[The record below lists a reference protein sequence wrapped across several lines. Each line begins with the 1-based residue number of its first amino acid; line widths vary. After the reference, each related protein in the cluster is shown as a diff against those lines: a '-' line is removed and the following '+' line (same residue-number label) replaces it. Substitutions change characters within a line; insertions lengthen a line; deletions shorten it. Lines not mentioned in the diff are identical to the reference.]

1 MSIIEKNM
9 TSLDEFWEYLSPIG
23 PLQSEIRKPIFR
35 GQACAGWHLTP
46 SVFRND
52 IIEKYARVTNDYKRT
67 EHVILLE
74 FMFIHQFLWGCD
86 DQGIQIPYDHSKF
99 RENMNFSKFTERHS
113 DYLQGW
119 PSEEFHP
126 ILAMAQHHGIP
137 TRLLDWSKNPIV
149 GMYFAAS
156 QALSLKGSDGQLAVW
171 VIDNDENELK
181 KVGLETI
188 SVAGSVSCNLAA
200 QKGLFL
206 LYKESQ
212 HSGHRSPFS
221 PNDELSRIDNLLLDN
236 DKIRAYKVTLP
247 KKYSGEL
254 LFRCHKF
261 NTSATTLFPG
271 SDGVA
276 KGVLEFQLAKRHAGI
291 L

>member
-9 TSLDEFWEYLSPIG
+9 KSLDEFWEYLSPLG
-23 PLQSEIRKPIFR
+23 PLHCEIRKPIFR
-35 GQACAGWHLTP
+35 GQACADWHLTP

-52 IIEKYARVTNDYKRT
+52 VIEKYARVTSDYKRT
-67 EHVILLE
+67 EHVILFE
-74 FMFIHQFLWGCD
+74 FMLVREFLLGCD
-86 DQGIQIPYDHSKF
+86 DQGIQIPYDHYKF
-99 RENMNFSKFTERHS
+99 RKNMVFGKFIERYS
-113 DYLQGW
+113 DYLKGW
-119 PSEEFHP
+119 PSKKFHH

-156 QALSLKGSDGQLAVW
+156 QALSLKDSDGQLAVW
-171 VIDNDENELK
+171 VIDNDEHELK

-206 LYKESQ
+206 LYKEPKYST
-212 HSGHRSPFS
+212 HRSPFS
-221 PNDELSRIDNLLLDN
+221 SKDELSRIDSLLLDN
-236 DKIRAYKVTLP
+236 EKIRAYKVTLP

-254 LFRCHKF
+254 LFRCNKF
-261 NTSATTLFPG
+261 NISATSLFPG

-276 KGVLEFQLAKRHAGI
+276 KGVLEFQLAKRQVGKP
-291 L
+291 